1 MDIWLNTWLLS
12 QNVQNIKRKKNSL
25 HFNSLKHLF
34 STFGIYDSSLSVFLF
49 FFFYISNKLFSIYNF
64 ECFSPPQLANYASP
78 SKSHSVL
85 CPSLK
90 LPADPKTMEDKH
102 QPYPHI
108 KWSRDLLAMSVDL

>member
-1 MDIWLNTWLLS
+1 M
-12 QNVQNIKRKKNSL
+12 
-25 HFNSLKHLF
+25 
-34 STFGIYDSSLSVFLF
+34 F
-49 FFFYISNKLFSIYNF
+49 F
-64 ECFSPPQLANYASP
+64 PPQLANYASP